1 MHDAHQP
8 GWARILLRLALCDL
22 ALFALVWLLSLATG
36 RTTQAQY
43 GGALIMAGFIVM
55 ATGLFDYLGGPGQ
68 QTEDSALP
76 GNLYDSAASLYRH
89 WTHALAD
96 PASHAGMAAN
106 AFVIGLPPILIG
118 ALLRA
123 LAR

>member
-8 GWARILLRLALCDL
+8 DWTRVLIRLALCDL
-22 ALFALVWLLSLATG
+22 ALFTLVWLLSLATG

-43 GGALIMAGFIVM
+43 GGALIVAGFIVM
-55 ATGLFDYLGGPGQ
+55 ATGLFDYLGGPARSEDPAGQ
-68 QTEDSALP
+68 GGLA
-76 GNLYDSAASLYRH
+76 GNAASLYRH
-89 WTHALAD
+89 WTHALAE
-96 PASHAGMAAN
+96 PASHAGLAAN

>member
-1 MHDAHQP
+1 MRDAHQP
-8 GWARILLRLALCDL
+8 DWARVLIRLALCDL

-43 GGALIMAGFIVM
+43 GGALIVAGFIVM
-55 ATGLFDYLGGPGQ
+55 ATGLFDYLGGPTRSEDPTGQ
-68 QTEDSALP
+68 GGLAS
-76 GNLYDSAASLYRH
+76 NAASLYRH
-89 WTHALAD
+89 WTHALAE
-96 PASHAGMAAN
+96 PASHAGLAAN